1 MPVVLAVRYN
11 GLEAMVALLLLVQ
24 VPVVPVGTLLSSEA
38 PQVRLLR
45 LLRLVPQVLFLSFSA
60 PRLLVTAQTSVPQAA
75 HSRSPLEQEEQVA
88 RLPQAEMPR

>member
-11 GLEAMVALLLLVQ
+11 GPEATVVLPLLAQ

-45 LLRLVPQVLFLSFSA
+45 LLRLVPQVLLLSFSA
-60 PRLLVTAQTSVPQAA
+60 PRLLATAQTSVRQAV
-75 HSRSPLEQEEQVA
+75 P
-88 RLPQAEMPR
+88 